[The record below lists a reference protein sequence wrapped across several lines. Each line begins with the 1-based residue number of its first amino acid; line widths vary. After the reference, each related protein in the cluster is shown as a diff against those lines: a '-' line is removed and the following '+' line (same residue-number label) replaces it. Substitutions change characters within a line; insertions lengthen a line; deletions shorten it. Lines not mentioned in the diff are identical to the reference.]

1 MQKNVIFKGGL
12 LRRITWTFGL
22 FVGFAMSFVALLVA
36 LRIYDSITD
45 NLGRELAQR
54 SEQNV
59 RLVMQRMDYL
69 LESAT
74 LLSRN
79 PLVINGVN
87 DSQAR
92 QTYLPDLVK
101 NFSQGR
107 DVTAVALLGFD
118 GRPIFSSLSVPIS
131 YESSPALRSALANSV
146 ASYLVDVARGEW
158 VLFVPIT
165 YYQTTQ
171 GVLVI
176 SFDLKAMTRR
186 ILGRSQDFGYRLRSG
201 EQVLAEEGPA
211 AHGELLRASQPLGKG
226 GQGIFSDIPLVL
238 EVTALKAVFMQP
250 AHSAVR
256 DVIVLGLLLTLAAIV
271 VARWI
276 SAGISRPILLLRQR
290 VAEADGTSERDCA
303 PLGTDDELEELA
315 RNFDERTRALRD
327 IQLHLEDLVSAR
339 TRELGIAKEQA
350 DSANLAKSAFLAN
363 MSHEIRTPMN
373 AILGMVHLLRRSP
386 LLPEQRDRLDKI
398 DIAGNHLMEIIN
410 AILDLSK
417 IEAGR
422 LDLEKTLVVPG
433 RLLSNVSSII
443 GTQAVAKGLYV
454 KIEGNCLGQG
464 FIGDPTRLQQAVL
477 NYATNAIKFTEQG
490 GLVMRAHMLDESA
503 EGVLI
508 RFEVQDTGIG
518 IAAELLPKLFAPFQQ
533 VDTSTT
539 RKYGGTGLGLVI
551 TRKIAIMMGGDA
563 GGESEPGRGSTFWFT
578 VRLPHGA
585 HAPLIPEMAEPME
598 AASLSAMKSGT
609 AGARILL
616 VEDEPINREV
626 ALELLRDVC
635 QDIDVA
641 SDGQEALAQCTVK
654 TYDLVFMDMQMPNMD
669 GLEATRA
676 IRQLANGAAVPIIA
690 MTANAFSEDRE
701 RCMLAGMND
710 FITKPIDPELLY
722 QTVKKWLLNAGASGS
737 QPGGKTP

>member
-1 MQKNVIFKGGL
+1 MQKSVIFKGSL
-12 LRRITWTFGL
+12 QRRITWTFGL
-22 FVGFAMSFVALLVA
+22 FVGLAMFFVALVVA
-36 LRIYDSITD
+36 WRIYDSITN
-45 NLGRELAQR
+45 NLDRELAQR
-54 SEQNV
+54 SEQNA
-59 RLVMQRMDYL
+59 RLVVQRMDYL
-69 LESAT
+69 LESAS

-79 PLVINGVN
+79 PLLINGVN
-87 DSQAR
+87 DAQAR

-107 DVTAVALLGFD
+107 DVTALALLGFD
-118 GRPIFSSLSVPIS
+118 GSPIFSSLTVPIS

-146 ASYLVDVARGEW
+146 TSYLVDAPRGEW

-176 SFDLKAMTRR
+176 SFDLKAMTQR
-186 ILGRSQDFGYRLRSG
+186 IFGKSQAFGYRLRSAD
-201 EQVLAEEGPA
+201 QILAEEGPMIR
-211 AHGELLRASQPLGKG
+211 GELLSASQPLGKG

-238 EVTALKAVFMQP
+238 EVTALRDVFMQP

-290 VAEADGTSERDCA
+290 VAAADGTSERDCA

-327 IQLHLEDLVSAR
+327 IQQHLEDLVSAR
-339 TRELGIAKEQA
+339 THELGIAKEQA

-398 DIAGNHLMEIIN
+398 DIAGNHLIEIIN

-422 LDLEKTLVVPG
+422 LELEKTDLVPG
-433 RLLSNVSSII
+433 ILLANVASII
-443 GTQAVAKGLYV
+443 STQATDKGLAV
-454 KIEGNCLGQG
+454 KIEGDCLAQG

-477 NYATNAIKFTEQG
+477 NYATNAVKFTEQG
-490 GLVMRAHMLDESA
+490 GLVLRANLLDETA
-503 EGVLI
+503 AGVLI

-518 IAAELLPKLFAPFQQ
+518 IAPELLPKLFAPFQQ

-551 TRKIAIMMGGDA
+551 TRKIARMMGGDA
-563 GGESEPGRGSTFWFT
+563 GGESVPERGSTFWFT
-578 VRLPHGA
+578 VRLQRGMH
-585 HAPLIPEMAEPME
+585 E
-598 AASLSAMKSGT
+598 ARIQDATALTEASSLSAMRLGA
-609 AGARILL
+609 AGARVLL

-641 SDGQEALAQCTVK
+641 SDGLEALAQCTVK

-676 IRQLANGAAVPIIA
+676 IRQLATGAEVPIVA

-701 RCMLAGMND
+701 RCMEAGMND
-710 FITKPIDPELLY
+710 FISKPIDPDLLY
-722 QTVKKWLLNAGASGS
+722 HTVEKWLRNGRSSRGLPSS
-737 QPGGKTP
+737 KTP